1 MHMQLGPIDYA
12 ILLIYVLFVLGIGFA
27 LKRFMKTSSDFF
39 MSGRSIPAW
48 ITGLAF
54 ISANLGAL
62 ELVGMAASGAKYGI
76 AQCHFYW
83 VGAIPAMIFL
93 AVFMMPFYY
102 GSKARSVPEYL
113 KLRFDE
119 RTRCLNSISFAVM
132 TVAASAISMDALA
145 KLLTHVL
152 KFDLS
157 FTIPLPLLSGGIRL
171 GTYDAYLWICSAVV
185 LVYVL
190 KGGLTSA
197 IYTEVLQF
205 FMIVLGFLPV
215 VYLGL
220 KDVGGW
226 TQLKGS
232 LGSVAANPAALGL
245 PAGADKLGFAS
256 NAWTSAWQPILAGPS
271 HNPMGVDWFAVV
283 FGLGFVL
290 SFGYWCTNFLVV
302 QRAMAAKN
310 MSAARRTPLI
320 AAVPKMLFPAL
331 VILPGMI
338 AAALA
343 VTAKDGYTLPH
354 TIINETAYP
363 AGISAVKEAAQ
374 DKLDNKAAVAKIGAA
389 VGVKELDAAKV
400 AALVHDA
407 PALDNKAIT
416 TGLQDAVAENDYNA
430 VITSLVTKYCPPGL
444 LGLALT
450 GLLASFMSGMAGN
463 VTAFNTVWTYD
474 IYQAYMVRNRSDAHY
489 MWMGRVV
496 TVVGILLSILCA
508 YVVRNWT
515 NAMDIIQLV
524 FGFVNAPLFATFLL
538 GMFWKRT
545 TSHGAFFGLL
555 GGTLTS
561 ALFHALTAPTGEAL
575 GIKGGYLWPLMGRT
589 LKDVPGCMIFP
600 SDMAR
605 NFWLAAFAFTVC
617 FVLTLVISVFTRRTK
632 TDGDLRG
639 LVYSLTPK
647 IREEDQAWY
656 LRPAVLGIVLLA
668 GCVLLNYIFW

>member
-1 MHMQLGPIDYA
+1 MQDVQLGFIDYA
-12 ILLIYVLFVLGIGFA
+12 ILAIYVIFVIGIGFA
-27 LKRFMKTSSDFF
+27 LKRYMKSSSDFLT
-39 MSGRSIPAW
+39 SGRSIPAW
-48 ITGLAF
+48 VTGLAF

-62 ELVGMAASGAKYGI
+62 ELVGMTASGAKYGI
-76 AQCHFYW
+76 ATSHFYW

-119 RTRCLNSISFAVM
+119 RTRCLNSVSFAVM
-132 TVAASAISMDALA
+132 TLFASGISMNALA
-145 KLLTHVL
+145 KLLNQ
-152 KFDLS
+152 
-157 FTIPLPLLSGGIRL
+157 LLGWN
-171 GTYDAYLWICSAVV
+171 YDISLWICSAVV

-205 FMIVLGFLPV
+205 FMIVLGFAPV

-220 KDVGGW
+220 RDVGGW
-226 TQLKGS
+226 NTLTHKLAQVAQQPAS
-232 LGSVAANPAALGL
+232 LGLTGDTGKVFN
-245 PAGADKLGFAS
+245 AD
-256 NAWTSAWQPILAGPS
+256 AWSSAWKPLLAGPAS
-271 HNPMGVDWFAVV
+271 NPMGVDWFAML

-302 QRAMAAKN
+302 QRAMAARN

-320 AAVPKMLFPAL
+320 AAVPKMIFPVL

-343 VTAKDGYTLPH
+343 ITAKDGYRLPPKTLDSA
-354 TIINETAYP
+354 IYAKAIP
-363 AGISAVKEAAQ
+363 ALKEAATKDLSGAAAAQ
-374 DKLDNKAAVAKIGAA
+374 LVSDAAGVKMLPDKIDALLKAAPTLNE
-389 VGVKELDAAKV
+389 KELK
-400 AALVHDA
+400 H
-407 PALDNKAIT
+407 
-416 TGLQDAVAENDYNA
+416 GLQNAVAENNYDG
-430 VITSLVTKYCPPGL
+430 VILSLVQRYCPSGL

-474 IYQAYMVRNRSDAHY
+474 LYQAYIARNRSDAHY
-489 MWMGRVV
+489 MWMGRCI
-496 TVVGILLSILCA
+496 TVVGILLSIVCA
-508 YVVRNWT
+508 YLVSHWS

-538 GMFWKRT
+538 GMFWART
-545 TSHGAFFGLL
+545 TGTGAFLGLL

-561 ALFHALTAPTGEAL
+561 ALFHSLTSAAGNAL
-575 GIKGGYLWPLMGRT
+575 GIKGGYLWSLMGVKLT
-589 LKDVPGCMIFP
+589 DVPHRLIFP
-600 SDMAR
+600 SDMAQ
-605 NFWLAAFAFTVC
+605 NFWLASFAFTVC
-617 FVLTLVISVFTRRTK
+617 FVLTLVISLATRRTK
-632 TDGDLRG
+632 TDEELKG

-647 IREEDQAWY
+647 LKDGEQAWY
-656 LRPAVLGIVLLA
+656 LRPAVLGVVLLA
-668 GCVLLNYIFW
+668 CCVVLNLIFW